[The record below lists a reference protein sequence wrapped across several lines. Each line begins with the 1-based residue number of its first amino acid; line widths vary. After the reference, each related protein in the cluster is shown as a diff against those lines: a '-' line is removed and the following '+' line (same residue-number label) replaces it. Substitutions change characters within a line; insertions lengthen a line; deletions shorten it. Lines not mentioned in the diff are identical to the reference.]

1 MNITITFISIH
12 ASLKANYKS
21 IFKNIYR
28 KVFIKSI
35 KKFEI
40 GIQRIF
46 K

>member
-40 GIQRIF
+40 GIQRIL